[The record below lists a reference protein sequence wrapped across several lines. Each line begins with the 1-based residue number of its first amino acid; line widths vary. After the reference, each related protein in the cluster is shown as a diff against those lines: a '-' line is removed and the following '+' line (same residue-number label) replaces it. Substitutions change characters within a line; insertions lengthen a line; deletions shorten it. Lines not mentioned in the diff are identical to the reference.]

1 MSARGT
7 LVSILAW
14 PLKGLVRTLL
24 SPSLYQQVR
33 VTLLGEQSGL
43 GLDWRWANSLRR
55 PDVHLLAVG
64 TSVGRR
70 DNRSIG
76 IIPSST
82 FYRPVARI
90 FAAGCWKS
98 ETIDIP
104 GNSVRRRSRCRR
116 SSIFTP
122 TLPAPRSAR
131 I

>member
-7 LVSILAW
+7 FVSILAW
-14 PLKGLVRTLL
+14 PLKGLVRTIL

-33 VTLLGEQSGL
+33 VTFLGEQSGL

-55 PDVHLLAVG
+55 PHPI
-64 TSVGRR
+64 RR
-70 DNRSIG
+70 DFGWQADNRSIG